1 MTAVINA
8 VPLSMLQIGLIAS
21 PSQTSGSDRYYFELL
36 RALRAQGDQVRGV
49 VLGDPSAIQ
58 NPIGDV
64 ESFAPEGSRA
74 WRRWT
79 GLRRVMPQLVRG
91 SNIVVSHMAAHA
103 FPVLDQIAARPLVV
117 HFHGPWALEGRADGH
132 GLAKFCLRQVQE
144 RSVYS
149 RGARIIALS
158 QAFADILERHYRV
171 DPSIIRIVPG
181 GVDLA
186 RFDTRES
193 RAQARERLGWPL
205 DRPVIATVRRLV
217 PTKGI
222 EQLIEAVAMV
232 RAEVPDL
239 FVGIA
244 GTGPLAG
251 DLQRLVHER
260 GLDDTV
266 KFAGYIS
273 DEQLPLLYRAADAFV
288 VPTQALE
295 GFGLVVVEALAC
307 GTPAIVT
314 PVGGLPEAVRG
325 LDPSLVLAGS
335 SAEHIA
341 RGIADAM
348 SGRVPLPSEKACIDY
363 AHSFEWSNIARR
375 VRAIYREVA

>member
-1 MTAVINA
+1 
-8 VPLSMLQIGLIAS
+8 MLQIGLIAS

-36 RALRAQGDQVRGV
+36 RSLRARGDRVRGV
-49 VLGDPSAIQ
+49 VLGDPYTIQ
-58 NPIGDV
+58 NPVEDV

-103 FPVLDQIAARPLVV
+103 FPVLDQICARPLVV
-117 HFHGPWALEGRADGH
+117 HFHGPWALEGRADGV
-132 GLAKFCLRQVQE
+132 GLAKYCLRQIQE
-144 RSVYS
+144 RSVYQ

-171 DPSIIRIVPG
+171 NPSIIRIVPG

-186 RFDTRES
+186 RFATREP
-193 RAQARERLGWPL
+193 RAQARERLGWPR
-205 DRPVIATVRRLV
+205 DRPTIATVRRLV

-222 EQLIEAVAMV
+222 EQLIEAAALI

-239 FVGIA
+239 LVVIA

-251 DLQRLVHER
+251 DLQRRVHER
-260 GLDDTV
+260 GLDEVV

-273 DEQLPLLYRAADAFV
+273 DEQLPLLYRAADTFV
-288 VPTQALE
+288 VPTQAFE

-307 GTPAIVT
+307 GTPVLVT
-314 PVGGLPEAVRG
+314 PVGGLPEVVRD
-325 LDPSLVLAGS
+325 LDPGLVLTGS
-335 SAEHIA
+335 GAADIA
-341 RGIADAM
+341 RGVSDAL
-348 SGRVPLPSEKACIDY
+348 SGRLRLPSEAACIDY
-363 AHSFEWSNIARR
+363 AQSFSWKNIAAR
-375 VRAIYREVA
+375 VHDIYREVA